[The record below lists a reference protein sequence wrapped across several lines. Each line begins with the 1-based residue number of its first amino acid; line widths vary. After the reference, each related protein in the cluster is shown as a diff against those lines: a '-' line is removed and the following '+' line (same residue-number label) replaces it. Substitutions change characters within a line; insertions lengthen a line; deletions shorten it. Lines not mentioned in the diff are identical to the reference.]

1 MARFKVTHEMESR
14 GMKGAIAGGKTTAGN
29 PRYYK
34 FRTTS
39 LYRETDKRRCDV
51 TPESDNIKMPEIN
64 EEDLLKS
71 LPQACVDYDRLLRHW

>member
-1 MARFKVTHEMESR
+1 MARFKVVHEMESR

-39 LYRETDKRRCDV
+39 LYRETDKRRSGLV
-51 TPESDNIKMPEIN
+51 PESDNIKVPEIN
-64 EEDLLKS
+64 EKDLLES
-71 LPQACVDYDRLLRHW
+71 LPQACVAYDRFLRYW